1 VHERESLREM
11 AKKKASWGL
20 IILGV
25 VVLVVVVFAGLM
37 AVAGY
42 FVYKQ
47 FAFEAAP
54 ATEISVEQEFARVL
68 DRFKGQQP
76 FIQMRDGEP
85 VETIQPSKA
94 TAVPSHPIEALHVLV
109 WQPDERKVFR
119 MNIPFWI
126 LRMSKGRPVHLGR
139 ELTQDGEP
147 FQMKVTADDI
157 ERRGPG
163 LILDFTKPGRERVLV
178 WAE

>member
-1 VHERESLREM
+1 M
-11 AKKKASWGL
+11 AKKTSWGL
-20 IILGV
+20 IILGTVVLIV
-25 VVLVVVVFAGLM
+25 VVCVGLM

-54 ATEISVEQEFARVL
+54 ATQSAVEHEFARVL
-68 DRFKGQQP
+68 DRYKGQKP
-76 FIQMRDGEP
+76 LIEMRDGEP
-85 VETIQPSKA
+85 VAAPEPPPGSRSTVH
-94 TAVPSHPIEALHVLV
+94 TIEALHILV
-109 WQPDERKVFR
+109 WQPDEGKVFR

-126 LRMSKGRPVHLGR
+126 MRMSKGRPVHLGR
-139 ELTQDGEP
+139 ELSEDGEP
-147 FQMKVTADDI
+147 FRLKVTAEDI
-157 ERRGPG
+157 EHRGPG

>member
-1 VHERESLREM
+1 M
-11 AKKKASWGL
+11 AKKTSWGL

-25 VVLVVVVFAGLM
+25 VVLVIVVVAGLM

-54 ATEISVEQEFARVL
+54 ATQVSVEQEFARVL

-76 FIQMRDGEP
+76 FLQMRDGEP
-85 VETIQPSKA
+85 VETIPPS
-94 TAVPSHPIEALHVLV
+94 TAKPAGRHQIEALHVLV
-109 WQPDERKVFR
+109 WQPEDGKVFR

-126 LRMSKGRPVHLGR
+126 IRMSKGRPVHLGR
-139 ELTQDGEP
+139 ELSQDGEP
-147 FQMKVTADDI
+147 YQLKVTADDI

-163 LILDFTKPGRERVLV
+163 LILDLTKPGRERVLV